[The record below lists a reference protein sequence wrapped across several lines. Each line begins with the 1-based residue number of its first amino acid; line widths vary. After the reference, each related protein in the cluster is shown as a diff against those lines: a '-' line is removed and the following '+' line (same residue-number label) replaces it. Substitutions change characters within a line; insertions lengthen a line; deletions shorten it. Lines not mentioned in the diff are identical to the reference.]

1 MKLKYTEG
9 IEIDTD
15 GPFRIL
21 NLRDGWYLA
30 GEGLLIPLK
39 NEQEGLDYL
48 EQIAKVMGSLS
59 NSEEG

>member
-1 MKLKYTEG
+1 MKLKYTDG

-21 NLRDGWYLA
+21 NFLDGWYLA

-48 EQIAKVMGSLS
+48 DQIAEVMGE
-59 NSEEG
+59 SE

>member
-1 MKLKYTEG
+1 MKLKYTDG

-21 NLRDGWYLA
+21 HHRDGWYLA
-30 GEGLLIPLK
+30 GEGLLIPLE

-48 EQIAKVMGSLS
+48 DQIAKVMG
-59 NSEEG
+59 EER